1 MFELIIDGTVYQFKF
16 GIGFIKDMSKTAQRP
31 VDGVPGK
38 IEDVGLALTIGRV
51 MDGDILG
58 LIDVL
63 FAANKGFTPRITKE
77 KLEGYIENDETDIDA
92 LFKDVLD
99 FFEKANAT
107 RKVTKNLQEAVAR
120 EKQKEMNL

>member
-1 MFELIIDGTVYQFKF
+1 MFELTIDGTVYQFKF

-38 IEDVGLALTIGRV
+38 MEDVGLTLAIGRV

-63 FAANKGFTPRITKE
+63 FAANKGFDPRITKE

-92 LFKDVLD
+92 LFKDVID

-107 RKVTKNLQEAVAR
+107 RKITKNLQEAVAR
-120 EKQKEMNL
+120 EKQREMNM

>member
-1 MFELIIDGTVYQFKF
+1 MFELTIDGTVYQFKF

-38 IEDVGLALTIGRV
+38 MEDVGLTLAIGRI
-51 MDGDILG
+51 MDGDVLG

-63 FAANKGFTPRITKE
+63 FAANKGFDPRITKE
-77 KLEGYIENDETDIDA
+77 KLENYIENDETDIDA

-107 RKVTKNLQEAVAR
+107 KKVTKNLLEAVAR
-120 EKQKEMNL
+120 EKQRMSQ